1 MKTTI
6 GKLATV
12 MLAAGCMAIAG
23 CDSAQEKKPLIL
35 PAADGLAGKVFAG
48 YQGWYRTPTDGSGLG
63 WEHYETYDEQFEPGE
78 VGIDFWPDMSEFS
91 KDEKYATPFKHK
103 DGSTAYVYTSQNQE
117 TVKRHFKWMKD
128 Y

>member
-1 MKTTI
+1 MITTI

-35 PAADGLAGKVFAG
+35 PAADGLAGRVFAG

-63 WEHYETYDEQFEPGE
+63 WERYETYYEDFTPGE
-78 VGIDFWPDMSEFS
+78 AGIDYWPDVSELS
-91 KDEKYATPFKHK
+91 GEEKYITDFK
-103 DGSTAYVYTSQNQE
+103 
-117 TVKRHFKWMKD
+117 
-128 Y
+128 